1 MKMEF
6 GNVAKKVKN
15 AMSGKPQAEK
25 VTPTEE
31 KKQVA
36 GVREAA
42 ENLKNALTA
51 IRFVDTT
58 GKISPEQMEEYKKVF
73 RGLIYKLD
81 QSQTY
86 ALDTRTLDKKM
97 LFLAEHMGI
106 ALKNG
111 CKDTA
116 DRIMKGLLYGIGKGH
131 ESVPASDALRLEE
144 IMEDREKRLGQYRT
158 IVEYSERIDE
168 REKAIELQNRKYEIK
183 RKEFQEFRDLV
194 KKEAAEKPDLVALID
209 EYGARIK
216 DLTTDSGIEAFRLVT
231 KQNAVRKVFEDL
243 KALKQQM
250 ALNEA
255 SIESCRQIINSEE
268 NALTEMAQKIDQ
280 NLIDEVIAHEAA
292 FRNHLVDLQKQI
304 KVLDDLSHRFNDALD
319 EVFSSPEMGD
329 YLIQSSEAYKEMEA
343 ELARVEAA
351 REEGRRLMQ
360 EMENEQY
367 NTMENSR
374 EQLLNNN

>member
-15 AMSGKPQAEK
+15 AISGKTPEERL
-25 VTPTEE
+25 TPTEE

-42 ENLKNALTA
+42 ENLKNSLTA

-58 GKISPEQMEEYKKVF
+58 GKISAEQMEEYKKVF

-106 ALKNG
+106 ALKAG

-116 DRIMKGLLYGIGKGH
+116 DRIVKGLLYGIGKGH
-131 ESVPASDALRLEE
+131 EPVPDSDVERMEE
-144 IMEDREKRLGQYRT
+144 IMEEREKRLGQYRT

-168 REKAIELQNRKYEIK
+168 REKSIDLQKRKYEIK
-183 RKEFQEFRDLV
+183 REEFQEFRDEV
-194 KKEAAEKPDLVALID
+194 KKEAAAKPDLVKLID
-209 EYGARIK
+209 EYGASVK
-216 DLTTDSGIEAFRLVT
+216 DLSTDEGAEAFRLVT

-268 NALTEMAQKIDQ
+268 NALTEMAQKVDQ
-280 NLIDEVIAHEAA
+280 HLIDEVIAHEAA

-304 KVLDDLSHRFNDALD
+304 KILDDLSHRFNDALD

-329 YLIQSSEAYKEMEA
+329 YMIQASTAYKDMEA

-360 EMENEQY
+360 EMENEQF
-367 NTMENSR
+367 NETENSR
-374 EQLLNNN
+374 EQLLNN